1 MTFLF
6 VFFFLSVSAASSG
19 LPERQAVTAK
29 PEQNVSLGC
38 LGPAGGAVQLLT
50 WTKVGHDS
58 DYVFFYRNDRPYEAQ
73 QHQAFRGRVLL
84 RDAEALQAGDFSVV
98 LQNVSAADAGTY
110 KCRSIFRSPAGD
122 VGEFQSSVNLTVSGN
137 DEEELEESGDQLMT
151 TGSDPF
157 LFLLASLGVATVLL
171 LLIMGCAMFWKSK
184 SRSVSFQ
191 ENKKRSDELI

>member
-1 MTFLF
+1 M
-6 VFFFLSVSAASSG
+6 S
-19 LPERQAVTAK
+19 ERQAVTAK

-38 LGPAGGAVQLLT
+38 LGPSGGAVQLLT

-110 KCRSIFRSPAGD
+110 KCRSIFRSPGGD
-122 VGEFQSSVNLTVSGN
+122 VGEFLSYVNLTVSGN

-157 LFLLASLGVATVLL
+157 LSLLASLGVATVVVL
-171 LLIMGCAMFWKSK
+171 LLIMGCAVFWKSK

-191 ENKKRSDELI
+191 ENKTRSAELI